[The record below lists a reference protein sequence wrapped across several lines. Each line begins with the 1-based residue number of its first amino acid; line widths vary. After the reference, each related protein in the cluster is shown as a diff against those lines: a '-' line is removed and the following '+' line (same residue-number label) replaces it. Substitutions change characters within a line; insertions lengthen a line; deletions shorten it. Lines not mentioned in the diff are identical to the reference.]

1 MYNLDELWTSV
12 LEELKVSMS
21 SVSYRMYIEGIKP
34 ISIDGN
40 VITLLIENES
50 AFQILDLKYKGV
62 IKDTIFSIT
71 KTDYDVVLIS
81 PNNSSGIE
89 VPVVKPKVEKE
100 QNGLDPKYTFDNFVV
115 GKNNEFAYAGA
126 LSVAELPGKL
136 NNPLFIY
143 GGPGL
148 GKTHIMHAIGNFIKQ
163 EDPDAY
169 VMYVTSETF
178 TVDFI
183 RSIQTNKQQ
192 AFRDKYRQCDLLLID
207 DIQFLTKKEGTQ
219 EEFFHT
225 FNTLI
230 ANGKQIVIS
239 SDRAPRE
246 IRDLEERLT
255 SRFVGGLVADI
266 SRPDFETRVAI
277 LQKKVQEENLLVSQE
292 VLHYI
297 ADVIKTNIRELEGSL
312 KRVMAYAKLRGS
324 DITLDITKEAFKD
337 YYVDSKPSVITP
349 KRIKEV
355 VCEYMDITMEELLS
369 NKRSKNIVFPRQ
381 ISMYLIRTLT
391 NLSYPQIAENEYG
404 GMNHTTIMHNVE
416 KIEDVMKKD
425 EQTKIIIKDLINIL
439 NK

>member
-246 IRDLEERLT
+246 IRDLEERL
-255 SRFVGGLVADI
+255 I

>member
-143 GGPGL
+143 GGP
-148 GKTHIMHAIGNFIKQ
+148 GNFIKQ